1 MLGMHATRLMG
12 VGCEGGLSALLMVP
26 CCCQV
31 LLSSTNQRQIRDGDK
46 PLQCC
51 VPQIVHALTRR
62 YTPLTCRADRSYV
75 ITGGLGGFGLALAVW
90 LANRGARAFVLT
102 SKRGLRTGG
111 QRKVIE
117 LLRSRGCKVR
127 ACCCL
132 HACSA
137 CKTVMV
143 ELTR

>member
-1 MLGMHATRLMG
+1 MLR
-12 VGCEGGLSALLMVP
+12 SANRACADVA
-26 CCCQV
+26 
-31 LLSSTNQRQIRDGDK
+31 IH
-46 PLQCC
+46 PL
-51 VPQIVHALTRR
+51 
-62 YTPLTCRADRSYV
+62 CRADRSYV

-127 ACCCL
+127 GHCP
-132 HACSA
+132 
-137 CKTVMV
+137 TVVVAMHCV
-143 ELTR
+143 CAGML